1 MTARMGTATGAPR
14 STGRRSSDDE
24 PTEPERDESPRQK
37 RDREL
42 IELLNELRVALP
54 GVQVLFAFLLTV
66 PFSQGW
72 TRVTNEQEA
81 VFFATFIATA
91 VATALLLT
99 PSAYHRMRFR
109 HSDKERLLRIANV
122 AAVAGL
128 AFLLLAIAGCVFL
141 IADVLFDALA
151 ASLVAGILAAG
162 YGALWFALPL
172 SRRLREAVDD
182 GIASAAASRPDD
194 PAS

>member
-1 MTARMGTATGAPR
+1 MTARMGTASSSPKGADRP
-14 STGRRSSDDE
+14 SSDDE
-24 PTEPERDESPRQK
+24 SADPERDETPTQK

-72 TRVTNEQEA
+72 AKVTNDQEA

-91 VATALLLT
+91 LATALLLT

-109 HSDKERLLRIANV
+109 HSDKERLLRIGNV

-128 AFLLLAIAGCVFL
+128 AFLLVAIAGCVFL
-141 IADVLFDALA
+141 IADILFNALA
-151 ASLVAGILAAG
+151 ASLVAGVLAAG
-162 YGALWFALPL
+162 YAALWFALPL
-172 SRRLREAVDD
+172 SRRLREAIYD
-182 GIASAAASRPDD
+182 GIDERGRVQP
-194 PAS
+194 